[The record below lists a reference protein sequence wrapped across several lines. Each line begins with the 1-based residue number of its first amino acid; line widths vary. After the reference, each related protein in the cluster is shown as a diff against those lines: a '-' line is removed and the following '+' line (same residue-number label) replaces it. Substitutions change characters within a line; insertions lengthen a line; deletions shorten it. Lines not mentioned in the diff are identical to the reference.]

1 MGKVNTAMLERK
13 SKEGFTVK
21 RLIVIPIMLSMA
33 VLPVYGQQKASIGID
48 AGWGNFDEDVTDA
61 NAWLAGFRAGY
72 YALNWLELEGQ
83 FLGGRASE
91 EFGIVKLHS
100 TLITAF
106 ANGVFTT
113 TARKVSPYGLIGIG
127 GANLQVSSGISSF
140 SDFGLAWQLAGGAR
154 FFVSK
159 SFALRAEVGHL
170 RENTFDDWNGHWR
183 ITGGVAWSFGER

>member
-1 MGKVNTAMLERK
+1 MTK
-13 SKEGFTVK
+13 
-21 RLIVIPIMLSMA
+21 LIVIPIMLAMA
-33 VLPVYGQQKASIGID
+33 ALPVYGQHQASIGID

-72 YALNWLELEGQ
+72 NLLNWLELEGQ
-83 FLGGRASE
+83 VLGGRASE
-91 EFGIVKLHS
+91 DVGIVNLDT

-113 TARKVSPYGLIGIG
+113 TYRKVAPYGLIGFG
-127 GANLQVSSGISSF
+127 GANLQVSPGISSF
-140 SDFGLAWQLAGGAR
+140 SDFDIAWQLAGGAR

-159 SFALRAEVGHL
+159 SMALRAEVGHL